1 MERAMT
7 KLADESARLRALTE
21 LHLTLL
27 VEAAA
32 GTGKTALMAGRLT
45 MLLASGVEPRS
56 IAAITFTE
64 LAASA
69 LGARVH
75 RYVEDLLAGRIPK
88 PLREALPDGLTDAQ
102 RRTLSEAAGK
112 LDELTAT
119 TIHAFCQTIICSYA
133 VEADIDPGARILDAT
148 HAEAAFE
155 AVFEHW
161 FRRRLNGPARADD
174 PIASLSQYDPH
185 HVAAT
190 LRDLARFRLQHR
202 GARAPAADLSGR
214 PDIDLVEA
222 VVDFR
227 RWLSEQPVEPKTL
240 DLVAQLETLANHF
253 AGSFATAPGFDTLWR
268 LAHPARLSCMRRHT
282 FDLLTPRTKTA
293 WDKAAGKDR
302 GAEFNAEAGRH
313 FARVDHCYRVILG
326 RVATALVAK
335 LSDELDEVLADYA
348 AFKRA
353 AAVLDFDDL
362 LERARALVREYNAV
376 RRALGHRY
384 RHIFVDEFQDTDPIQ
399 AEILF
404 RIAADDSPARW
415 QDSRLR
421 DGALFMVGDPK
432 QAIYRFRGAD
442 VGSYAVAREAIAR
455 RWPNNIVQITANFRS
470 RPAILTHINQ
480 CFATPLSAQSQPGY
494 VELAPTLEP
503 PDHDLPCAAKITID
517 MPPDSRAAQIR
528 DAEAEAV
535 ADLCARLI
543 GNVTIRDEDG
553 ELAPLTPGG
562 IALLAPTG
570 SELWRYERA
579 FEARGLPIA
588 SQAGKGLFRRQEVQD
603 LVALARVLAD
613 GGDSLAF
620 GALMR
625 GPLVGLSEEE
635 LLDITAG
642 LPPPG
647 ERCDAIPRFSLATD
661 PDHVGHPVA
670 WRVLTILQDLRR
682 RARATTPALLLAEAV
697 ERLAVRPILSAREG
711 DRSARAA
718 ANVEALLER
727 ARPYGVKGMK
737 RLARDVSRDW
747 RDGAAYNEGR
757 VDADGDAIE
766 IITIH
771 SAKGLEW
778 PVVIPINTATLLRS
792 REPFVHHADD
802 DTLHWVIGDVVPPA
816 LRAALETD
824 DESLM
829 RERERLWYV
838 ACTRARELLIVPELA
853 QAEQKSW
860 ARVVNLG
867 QDTLPELDISRMTP
881 ALMPVSADPPNT
893 QTAEQFAAERAIIEE
908 AAVPLT
914 WVRPSDHDPDRLQV
928 NEAITL
934 DAGDAPEVDLPVGA
948 GRARG
953 LLMHKLME
961 EVLTGELVEEV
972 GRFASR
978 ARELVAELVLDPD
991 DGDALPD
998 ADEIAI
1004 TAWRTLQLPD
1014 IAALRERLTPEWSVY
1029 TLLES
1034 RSNPTALT
1042 GRIDAIA
1049 YNGDRAEVVVDWK
1062 SDVDPSDAD
1071 IRFHAGQLE
1080 DYLRA
1085 TGAPRGMLVYMTPG
1099 VVRWVAERAGR

>member
-1 MERAMT
+1 MT
-7 KLADESARLRALTE
+7 TLADESSRLRALTE
-21 LHLTLL
+21 LDLTLL

-45 MLLASGVEPRS
+45 MLLMSGAEPRS

-75 RYVEDLLAGRIPK
+75 RYVDDLLAGRLPK
-88 PLREALPDGLTDAQ
+88 PLREALPDGPTEAQ
-102 RRTLSEAAGK
+102 RRALSDAAGK

-133 VEADIDPGARILDAT
+133 VEADIDPGALILDAT
-148 HAEAAFE
+148 QAEAAFE
-155 AVFEHW
+155 AVFEQW

-185 HVAAT
+185 HVAGI
-190 LRDLARFRLQHR
+190 LRDLARFRMEHR
-202 GARAPAADLSGR
+202 GARAPAADLGGR

-222 VVDFR
+222 VADFR
-227 RWLSEQPVEPKTL
+227 RWLSAQPVEPKTL
-240 DLVAQLETLANHF
+240 DLVGQLETLADHF
-253 AGSFATAPGFDTLWR
+253 AGSFATAPVFDTLWR
-268 LAHPARLSCMRRHT
+268 LAHPARLPCMRRYT
-282 FDLLTPRTKTA
+282 FDLRTARTKTA

-302 GAEFNAEAGRH
+302 GAELNAEAGRR

-362 LERARALVREYNAV
+362 LARARVLVRGHDAV
-376 RRALGHRY
+376 RRALGQRY

-404 RIAADDSPARW
+404 RIAAEDSPPRW

-442 VGSYAVAREAIAR
+442 VDSYAEARGAIAR
-455 RWPNNIVQITANFRS
+455 RRPNNIVQITANFRS
-470 RPAILTHINQ
+470 RPAILTHINR
-480 CFATPLSAQSQPGY
+480 CFAAPLSGRNQPGY
-494 VELAPTLEP
+494 VELAPTLDP
-503 PDHDLPCAAKITID
+503 PDHDLSCAAKITID
-517 MPPDSRAAQIR
+517 LPPDSRAAQIR
-528 DAEAEAV
+528 DAEAKAV
-535 ADLCARLI
+535 ADLCARMI

-553 ELAPLTPGG
+553 DLAPLTPGG

-603 LVALARVLAD
+603 LVALVRVLAD
-613 GGDSLAF
+613 RGDTLAF

-642 LPPPG
+642 LPALADRP
-647 ERCDAIPRFSLATD
+647 DAIPRFSLSTD
-661 PDHVGHPVA
+661 PDHVTHPVA
-670 WRVLTILQDLRR
+670 RRVLTILQDLRR

-727 ARPYGVKGMK
+727 ARPYSVKGMK
-737 RLARDVSRDW
+737 RFARDVSRDW
-747 RDGAAYNEGR
+747 RVGTPYNEGR

-792 REPFVHHADD
+792 REPFVHRADD
-802 DTLHWVIGDVVPPA
+802 DTLHWVIGDVVPPE

-860 ARVVNLG
+860 ARVVNLSH
-867 QDTLPELDISRMTP
+867 DALPELDVSRMTP
-881 ALMPVSADPPNT
+881 APTPTIDEPPNT
-893 QTAEQFAAERAIIEE
+893 QTAEVFAAERAIIDE

-914 WVRPSDHDPDRLQV
+914 WVRPSDHDPDRV
-928 NEAITL
+928 EAVEATTL
-934 DAGDAPEVDLPVGA
+934 DAGDAPEVELPVGA
-948 GRARG
+948 GRVRG
-953 LLMHKLME
+953 LLLHKLME
-961 EVLTGELVEEV
+961 EVLSGELIEEV
-972 GRFASR
+972 ERFGNR

-991 DGDALPD
+991 DSEALPD
-998 ADEIAI
+998 ADEVAA
-1004 TAWRTLQLPD
+1004 TAWRTLQLTD
-1014 IAALRERLTPEWSVY
+1014 IAALRKRLTPEWPVY
-1029 TLLES
+1029 TLLEDS
-1034 RSNPTALT
+1034 SKPRALA

-1049 YNGDRAEVVVDWK
+1049 YAGDRAEVVVDWK
-1062 SDVDPSDAD
+1062 SDIDPSDAD
-1071 IRFHAGQLE
+1071 IRLHAGQLE

-1085 TGAPRGMLVYMTPG
+1085 TGAPRGAVVYMTPG
-1099 VVRWVAERAGR
+1099 LVRWVVAGEEQQS

>member
-1 MERAMT
+1 MT

-21 LHLTLL
+21 LDLTLL

-45 MLLASGVEPRS
+45 MLLMSGAEPPS

-75 RYVEDLLAGRIPK
+75 RYVDDLLAGRIPK

-102 RRTLSEAAGK
+102 RRVLSEAAGK

-148 HAEAAFE
+148 QAEAAFE
-155 AVFEHW
+155 TVFEQW

-190 LRDLARFRLQHR
+190 LRNLARFRLEHR
-202 GARAPAADLSGR
+202 GALAPAADLSGR
-214 PDIDLVEA
+214 PDIDLIEA
-222 VVDFR
+222 VADFR
-227 RWLSEQPVEPKTL
+227 RWLSAQPVEPKTL
-240 DLVAQLETLANHF
+240 DLVGQLETLADHF
-253 AGSFATAPGFDTLWR
+253 AGSFATAPVFDTLWR
-268 LAHPARLSCMRRHT
+268 LAHPARLPCMRRYT
-282 FDLLTPRTKTA
+282 VDLLTPRTKTA

-302 GAEFNAEAGRH
+302 GAELNAAAGRH

-362 LERARALVREYNAV
+362 LERARALVRGHDAV
-376 RRALGHRY
+376 RRALGQRY

-404 RIAADDSPARW
+404 RIAADDSPLRW
-415 QDSRLR
+415 QDSSLR
-421 DGALFMVGDPK
+421 AGALFMVGDPK

-442 VGSYAVAREAIAR
+442 VGSYAEARGAIAR

-470 RPAILTHINQ
+470 RPGILSHINR
-480 CFATPLSAQSQPGY
+480 CFATPLSAQNQPGY
-494 VELAPTLEP
+494 VELAPTLDP

-517 MPPDSRAAQIR
+517 LPPDSRAAQIR

-553 ELAPLTPGG
+553 ALAPLTPGG

-603 LVALARVLAD
+603 LVALVRVLAD
-613 GGDSLAF
+613 GGDTLAF

-642 LPPPG
+642 LPPLADRP
-647 ERCDAIPRFSLATD
+647 DAIPRFSLATD
-661 PDHVGHPVA
+661 PDHVAHPVA
-670 WRVLTILQDLRR
+670 RRVLTILQDLRR

-737 RLARDVSRDW
+737 RFARDVSRDW

-792 REPFVHHADD
+792 REPFVHRVDD
-802 DTLHWVIGDVVPPA
+802 DTLHWVIGDVVPPE
-816 LRAALETD
+816 LRSALETD

-860 ARVVNLG
+860 ARIVDLG
-867 QDTLPELDISRMTP
+867 HDALPELDVSRMTP
-881 ALMPVSADPPNT
+881 APMPTIADPPNM
-893 QTAEQFAAERAIIEE
+893 QTAELFAAERAIIDE

-914 WVRPSDHDPDRLQV
+914 WVRPSDHDPDRLEAV
-928 NEAITL
+928 EAITL

-948 GRARG
+948 GRVRG
-953 LLMHKLME
+953 LLLHKLME

-972 GRFASR
+972 GRFAR
-978 ARELVAELVLDPD
+978 RTRELLAELVLDPD
-991 DGDALPD
+991 DSEALPD
-998 ADEIAI
+998 ADEIAA

-1014 IAALRERLTPEWSVY
+1014 VAALRERLTPEWPIY
-1029 TLLES
+1029 ALLEGLKP
-1034 RSNPTALT
+1034 RALA

-1049 YNGDRAEVVVDWK
+1049 YAGDRAEAVIDWK

-1071 IRFHAGQLE
+1071 IRLHAGQLE
-1080 DYLRA
+1080 DYLRE
-1085 TGAPRGMLVYMTPG
+1085 TGAPRGALVYMTPG
-1099 VVRWVAERAGR
+1099 LVRWVVGRDERQP

>member
-1 MERAMT
+1 MT
-7 KLADESARLRALTE
+7 KLADESARLRALTQ

-45 MLLASGVEPRS
+45 MLLMNGAEPRS
-56 IAAITFTE
+56 IVAITFTE

-75 RYVEDLLAGRIPK
+75 RYVDDLLAGRIPK
-88 PLREALPDGLTDAQ
+88 PLREVLPDGLTDAQ
-102 RRTLSEAAGK
+102 RHALSKAASK

-148 HAEAAFE
+148 QAEAAFE
-155 AVFEHW
+155 AVFEQW
-161 FRRRLNGPARADD
+161 FRRRLSGPMQADD

-185 HVAAT
+185 HVGAT
-190 LRDLARFRLQHR
+190 LRDLARFRLKHR
-202 GARAPAADLSGR
+202 GARVPAADLGGR

-222 VVDFR
+222 VADFR
-227 RWLSEQPVEPKTL
+227 RWLLAQPVEPKTL
-240 DLVAQLETLANHF
+240 ELVGQLGTLADHF
-253 AGSFATAPGFDTLWR
+253 AGSFATAPVFDALWR
-268 LAHPARLSCMRRHT
+268 LAHPARLPCMRRDT
-282 FDLLTPRTKTA
+282 FDLLIPRTKTA
-293 WDKAAGKDR
+293 WDNAAGNDR
-302 GAEFNAEAGRH
+302 GAELNAKAGRY

-326 RVATALVAK
+326 RVATALIAK

-362 LERARALVREYNAV
+362 LERARALVREHDAV
-376 RRALGHRY
+376 RRALGQRY

-404 RIAADDSPARW
+404 RIAADDSPPRW

-421 DGALFMVGDPK
+421 AGALFMVGDPK

-442 VGSYAVAREAIAR
+442 VGSYAEARGAIAR
-455 RWPNNIVQITANFRS
+455 RWPDNIVQITANFRS
-470 RPAILTHINQ
+470 RPAILTHINR
-480 CFATPLSAQSQPGY
+480 CFATPLSAQNQPGY
-494 VELAPTLEP
+494 VELAPTLDP

-517 MPPDSRAAQIR
+517 PPPNARAAQIR
-528 DAEAEAV
+528 DTEAEVV
-535 ADLCARLI
+535 ADFCARLI
-543 GNVTIRDEDG
+543 GNVMIRDEDG
-553 ELAPLTPGG
+553 ALVPLTPGG

-603 LVALARVLAD
+603 LVALARVLAY
-613 GGDSLAF
+613 GGDTLAF

-642 LPPPG
+642 LPPLA
-647 ERCDAIPRFSLATD
+647 ERPDAIPRFSLATD
-661 PDHVGHPVA
+661 PDQVAHPVA
-670 WRVLTILQDLRR
+670 REVLTILQDLRR

-718 ANVEALLER
+718 ANVEALVER

-737 RLARDVSRDW
+737 RFARDVSRNW
-747 RDGAAYNEGR
+747 REGTPYNEGR
-757 VDADGDAIE
+757 VDAEGDAIE
-766 IITIH
+766 IVTIH

-792 REPFVHHADD
+792 RESFVHRADD
-802 DTLHWVIGDVVPPA
+802 DTLHWVIGDVVPPE

-824 DESLM
+824 DESLT

-853 QAEQKSW
+853 QAQQKSW

-867 QDTLPELDISRMTP
+867 HDALPEVDVSHMTP
-881 ALMPVSADPPNT
+881 APMPTIADPPNM
-893 QTAEQFAAERAIIEE
+893 QTAELFAAERGIIDE

-914 WVRPSDHDPDRLQV
+914 WVRPSDHDTDRLEAV
-928 NEAITL
+928 DAITL
-934 DAGDAPEVDLPVGA
+934 DTGDAPEVDLPVGA
-948 GRARG
+948 GRVRG
-953 LLMHKLME
+953 LLLHKLLE
-961 EVLTGELVEEV
+961 EVLSGELVEGV

-978 ARELVAELVLDPD
+978 ARELLAELVLDPD
-991 DGDALPD
+991 DSEALPD
-998 ADEIAI
+998 ADEIAA

-1014 IAALRERLTPEWSVY
+1014 VAALRERLTPEWPFY
-1029 TLLES
+1029 ALLEGGS
-1034 RSNPTALT
+1034 KPRALA

-1049 YNGDRAEVVVDWK
+1049 YVGDRAEVVVDWK

-1071 IRFHAGQLE
+1071 IRLHTRQLE
-1080 DYLRA
+1080 YYLRA
-1085 TGAPRGMLVYMTPG
+1085 TGAPRGALIYMTSG
-1099 VVRWVAERAGR
+1099 LVRWVARSG

>member
-1 MERAMT
+1 MT

-21 LHLTLL
+21 LDLTLL

-45 MLLASGVEPRS
+45 MLLMSGAEPRS

-69 LGARVH
+69 LNARVH
-75 RYVEDLLAGRIPK
+75 RYVDDLLAGRIPK

-102 RRTLSEAAGK
+102 RRALSEAAGK

-133 VEADIDPGARILDAT
+133 VEADIDPGARILDAMQ
-148 HAEAAFE
+148 AEAAFE
-155 AVFEHW
+155 AVFEQW
-161 FRRRLNGPARADD
+161 FKRRLNGPARADD

-202 GARAPAADLSGR
+202 GARAPAPDLSGR

-222 VVDFR
+222 VANFR
-227 RWLSEQPVEPKTL
+227 RWLLTQPVEPKTL
-240 DLVAQLETLANHF
+240 ELVGQLETLADHF
-253 AGSFATAPGFDTLWR
+253 AGSFATAPVFDTLWR
-268 LAHPARLSCMRRHT
+268 LAHPARLPCMRRYT

-293 WDKAAGKDR
+293 WDKAAGKDH
-302 GAEFNAEAGRH
+302 GAELNAEAGRH
-313 FARVDHCYRVILG
+313 FARVDHCYRVIIG
-326 RVATALVAK
+326 RVAAALVAK

-362 LERARALVREYNAV
+362 LEWARALVRGHDAI
-376 RRALGHRY
+376 RRALGQRY

-404 RIAADDSPARW
+404 RIAAEDSPSRW
-415 QDSRLR
+415 QDGRLR
-421 DGALFMVGDPK
+421 AGTLFMVGDPK

-442 VGSYAVAREAIAR
+442 VGSYVEARGAIAR

-470 RPAILTHINQ
+470 RPAILSHINR
-480 CFATPLSAQSQPGY
+480 CFATPLSAENQPGY
-494 VELAPTLEP
+494 VELAPTLDP

-517 MPPDSRAAQIR
+517 LPPNARAAQIR
-528 DAEAEAV
+528 DTEAEAV

-543 GNVTIRDEDG
+543 GNVMIRDEDG
-553 ELAPLTPGG
+553 ALAPLTPGG

-603 LVALARVLAD
+603 LVALVRVLAD
-613 GGDSLAF
+613 GGDTLAF

-625 GPLVGLSEEE
+625 GPLVGLCEEE

-642 LPPPG
+642 LPSLAD
-647 ERCDAIPRFSLATD
+647 RSDAIPRFSLATD
-661 PDHVGHPVA
+661 PDHIAHPVA
-670 WRVLTILQDLRR
+670 RRVLTILQNLRR

-697 ERLAVRPILSAREG
+697 ERLAVRPILRAREG

-737 RLARDVSRDW
+737 RFARDVSRDW

-792 REPFVHHADD
+792 REPFVHRADD
-802 DTLHWVIGDVVPPA
+802 DTLHWVIGDVVPPE
-816 LRAALETD
+816 LRPALETD

-838 ACTRARELLIVPELA
+838 ACTRAREMLIVPELA

-867 QDTLPELDISRMTP
+867 HAALPELDVSRMTP
-881 ALMPVSADPPNT
+881 TPMPAIADPPNM
-893 QTAEQFAAERAIIEE
+893 QTAELFAAELAIIDE
-908 AAVPLT
+908 AAAPLT
-914 WVRPSDHDPDRLQV
+914 WVRPSLQDPDRLEAV
-928 NEAITL
+928 EAITL

-948 GRARG
+948 GRVRG
-953 LLMHKLME
+953 LLLHKLME
-961 EVLTGELVEEV
+961 EVLTGEFVEEV
-972 GRFASR
+972 GCFAGR
-978 ARELVAELVLDPD
+978 ARELLAELVLDPD
-991 DGDALPD
+991 DSEALPD
-998 ADEIAI
+998 ADEIAA

-1014 IAALRERLTPEWSVY
+1014 VAALRERLMPEWPIYV
-1029 TLLES
+1029 LLES
-1034 RSNPTALT
+1034 GSKPRALA

-1049 YNGDRAEVVVDWK
+1049 YVGDRVEVVVDWK

-1071 IRFHAGQLE
+1071 IHLHAGQLE

-1085 TGAPRGMLVYMTPG
+1085 TGAPRGALVYMTPG
-1099 VVRWVAERAGR
+1099 VVRWVAGRDERQP

>member
-1 MERAMT
+1 MT
-7 KLADESARLRALTE
+7 KLADEAARLRALTE

-45 MLLASGVEPRS
+45 MLLMSGAEPRS
-56 IAAITFTE
+56 IATITFTE

-75 RYVEDLLAGRIPK
+75 RYVDDLLAGRIPK
-88 PLREALPDGLTDAQ
+88 PLREALPDGPTEAQ
-102 RRTLSEAAGK
+102 LRALSKAAGK

-148 HAEAAFE
+148 QAEAAFE
-155 AVFEHW
+155 AVFEQW

-190 LRDLARFRLQHR
+190 LRDLARFRLKHR

-214 PDIDLVEA
+214 PDVDLFEA
-222 VVDFR
+222 VADFR
-227 RWLSEQPVEPKTL
+227 RWLSAQPVEPRTL
-240 DLVAQLETLANHF
+240 DLVGQLETLADRF
-253 AGSFATAPGFDTLWR
+253 AGSFATAPVFDTLWR
-268 LAHPARLSCMRRHT
+268 LAHPARLPCMRRYT

-293 WDKAAGKDR
+293 WDKGAGKDR
-302 GAEFNAEAGRH
+302 GAELNAEAGRH

-335 LSDELDEVLADYA
+335 LSDELNEVLADYA

-362 LERARALVREYNAV
+362 LERARALLRGHDAV
-376 RRALGHRY
+376 RRALGQRY

-404 RIAADDSPARW
+404 RIAADDSPPRW

-421 DGALFMVGDPK
+421 AGSLFMVGDPK

-442 VGSYAVAREAIAR
+442 VGSYAEARGAIVR
-455 RWPNNIVQITANFRS
+455 RWPNNIIQITANFRS
-470 RPAILTHINQ
+470 RPAILNHINR
-480 CFATPLSAQSQPGY
+480 CFATPLSARNQPGY
-494 VELAPTLEP
+494 VELAPTLDP

-517 MPPDSRAAQIR
+517 LPPDSRAAQIR
-528 DAEAEAV
+528 EAEAEAV

-553 ELAPLTPGG
+553 DLAPLTPGG

-603 LVALARVLAD
+603 LVALVRVLAD
-613 GGDSLAF
+613 GGDTLAF

-635 LLDITAG
+635 LLDTTAG
-642 LPPPG
+642 LPPLADRP
-647 ERCDAIPRFSLATD
+647 DAIPRFSVTTD
-661 PDHVGHPVA
+661 PDHVAHPVGR
-670 WRVLTILQDLRR
+670 RVLTILQDLRR

-727 ARPYGVKGMK
+727 ARPYGLKGMK
-737 RLARDVSRDW
+737 RFARDVSRDW
-747 RDGAAYNEGR
+747 RGGAAYNEGR

-792 REPFVHHADD
+792 REDFVHRADD
-802 DTLHWVIGDVVPPA
+802 DTLHWVIGDVVPPE

-867 QDTLPELDISRMTP
+867 HDSLPDLDVSRMTP
-881 ALMPVSADPPNT
+881 VPPPTITDPPNT
-893 QTAEQFAAERAIIEE
+893 QTAELFAAERAIIDE

-914 WVRPSDHDPDRLQV
+914 WVRPSDHDPDRV
-928 NEAITL
+928 EAVEAIMF
-934 DAGDAPEVDLPVGA
+934 DAGDASEVDLPVGA
-948 GRARG
+948 GRVRG
-953 LLMHKLME
+953 LLLHKLME
-961 EVLTGELVEEV
+961 EVLSGELVEEV
-972 GRFASR
+972 ERFANR
-978 ARELVAELVLDPD
+978 ARELVAELVLYPD
-991 DGDALPD
+991 NGDVLPD
-998 ADEIAI
+998 AEEIAA
-1004 TAWRTLQLPD
+1004 TAWRTFQLPE
-1014 IAALRERLTPEWSVY
+1014 IAALRERLTPEWPVY
-1029 TLLES
+1029 TLLEDS
-1034 RSNPTALT
+1034 AKPRALA

-1049 YNGDRAEVVVDWK
+1049 YAGDRAEVVVDWK

-1071 IRFHAGQLE
+1071 ICVHASQLE

-1085 TGAPRGMLVYMTPG
+1085 TGAPRGALVYMTPG
-1099 VVRWVAERAGR
+1099 LVRWVAGRDERQS

>member
-1 MERAMT
+1 MT

-32 GTGKTALMAGRLT
+32 GTGKTALMAGRVT
-45 MLLASGVEPRS
+45 MLLMSGAEPRS

-69 LGARVH
+69 LAARVH
-75 RYVEDLLAGRIPK
+75 RYVDDLLAGRVPK
-88 PLREALPDGLTDAQ
+88 PLREALPTGPTEVQ
-102 RRTLSEAAGK
+102 RLALSKAAGK
-112 LDELTAT
+112 LDELTTT

-148 HAEAAFE
+148 RAEAAFE
-155 AVFEHW
+155 AVFEQW
-161 FRRRLNGPARADD
+161 LRRRLNGPARADD
-174 PIASLSQYDPH
+174 PIAALSQDDPH

-190 LRDLARFRLQHR
+190 LRNLARFRLAHR
-202 GARAPAADLSGR
+202 GARAPAADLTGR
-214 PDIDLVEA
+214 PDIDFVEA
-222 VVDFR
+222 VADFR
-227 RWLSEQPVEPKTL
+227 RWLSAQPVEPKTL
-240 DLVAQLETLANHF
+240 DLVGQLETLANHF
-253 AGSFATAPGFDTLWR
+253 AGSFATAPVFDTLWR
-268 LAHPARLSCMRRHT
+268 LAHPARLPCMRRYT

-302 GAEFNAEAGRH
+302 GAELNAEAGRH

-335 LSDELDEVLADYA
+335 LADELDEVLADYA
-348 AFKRA
+348 GFKRA

-362 LERARALVREYNAV
+362 LERARGLVRGQQAV
-376 RRALGHRY
+376 RRALGERY

-404 RIAADDSPARW
+404 RIAADDSPPRW

-421 DGALFMVGDPK
+421 AGALFMVGDPK

-442 VGSYAVAREAIAR
+442 VGSYAEARGAIVR

-470 RPAILTHINQ
+470 RPAILSHINR
-480 CFATPLSAQSQPGY
+480 CFATPLSTQNQPGY
-494 VELAPTLEP
+494 VELSPTLDP

-517 MPPDSRAAQIR
+517 LPPDSRAAQMR

-553 ELAPLTPGG
+553 ALAPLTPGG

-603 LVALARVLAD
+603 LVALVRVLAD
-613 GGDSLAF
+613 GGDTLAF
-620 GALMR
+620 GAFMR

-642 LPPPG
+642 LPPRVDRP
-647 ERCDAIPRFSLATD
+647 DAIPRFSLATD
-661 PDHVGHPVA
+661 PDNVAHPVA
-670 WRVLTILQDLRR
+670 RRVLTILQDLRR
-682 RARATTPALLLAEAV
+682 RARATTPALMLAEAV
-697 ERLAVRPILSAREG
+697 ERLALRPILSAREG
-711 DRSARAA
+711 DCGARAA

-727 ARPYGVKGMK
+727 ARPYGVKGTK
-737 RLARDVSRDW
+737 RFARDVSRDW
-747 RDGAAYNEGR
+747 RDGAACNEGR

-792 REPFVHHADD
+792 REPFVHRAED
-802 DTLHWVIGDVVPPA
+802 DTLHWVIGDVVPPE

-838 ACTRARELLIVPELA
+838 ACTRACELLIVPELA

-867 QDTLPELDISRMTP
+867 HDALPELDVSRMTS
-881 ALMPVSADPPNT
+881 AAMPTIADPPNI
-893 QTAEQFAAERAIIEE
+893 QTAELFAAERAIIDE

-914 WVRPSDHDPDRLQV
+914 WVRPSDHDPDRQ
-928 NEAITL
+928 EAVETITL

-948 GRARG
+948 GRVRG
-953 LLMHKLME
+953 LLLHKVME
-961 EVLTGELVEEV
+961 EVLTGELAEEV
-972 GRFASR
+972 GGFAR
-978 ARELVAELVLDPD
+978 RVRELLAELVLDPD
-991 DGDALPD
+991 DSEALPD
-998 ADEIAI
+998 ADEIAA

-1014 IAALRERLTPEWSVY
+1014 VAALRERLTPEWPIY
-1029 TLLES
+1029 ALLEGGS
-1034 RSNPTALT
+1034 KPRALA

-1049 YNGDRAEVVVDWK
+1049 YAGDRAEVVIDWK

-1071 IRFHAGQLE
+1071 ISLHAGQLE
-1080 DYLRA
+1080 DYLRTA
-1085 TGAPRGMLVYMTPG
+1085 GASRGALVYMTPG
-1099 VVRWVAERAGR
+1099 LVRWVGRAG